1 MDHSQNGIEV
11 DSWLDQIDPPES
23 SPDCLGRE
31 AFVKALGNAIVR
43 MPSSRSAVTA
53 VFGPWGSG
61 KTWLLERVVENLE
74 NDHSDEIDVCRF
86 SPWELKSDEQILV
99 EFFTAISK
107 KIPRDGRS
115 KKLATLWDRLEQ
127 YALIG
132 SLGFGGVASAIQL
145 GGGADEASVATQV
158 ALQAGF
164 GSISKLFGVAK
175 KSSSA
180 DSMASRK
187 TLSDLKSEL
196 SEELQKKLVRPILVV
211 IDDLDRL
218 EDKEIQLMIRLLN
231 TTANLPKM
239 HYLIFG
245 DRMQISS
252 ALDPVCG
259 GNGDRYLEKLVH
271 NSFQV
276 PEPGESQLRTRLWSG
291 VERIAAG
298 VTDDVVYGKR
308 FTETWDAFLK
318 FRIRNF
324 RDCHRLLR
332 TLSFHAGALTRE
344 GALEV
349 DLIDLLS
356 VDFLRVFDPSSYHRL
371 SSEIPTNLW
380 CFANL
385 SGKEKSDNSIRIIEL
400 IENSD
405 LGYRVICGVLLNTF
419 PHLGEYI
426 QKFLK
431 ENQLHML
438 QYGRS
443 SHQIS
448 PLSICNFDRSEIYF
462 RLDAGDSNLPE
473 SRVKEFI
480 GASDDDSK
488 MIDLLQGYR
497 QRGWLVQLFARLK
510 SDSDLIKDGAAAE
523 KILFSLLSVSDD
535 LEYKTGLEDN
545 ELGTAFDLADILI
558 EKMARSGIAH
568 QVVPAINRSCGLSV
582 SLMIVE
588 KMRHA
593 ASFTYFEGAKPSRES
608 VKLTSG
614 EIEKVSNK
622 LFEKVKKCFA
632 EGGFMKQEYDPSRA
646 YRMAHALGPERTEKV
661 LKFAVR
667 KGNPEKLWLLLE
679 SLAISIM
686 PSIRLDSWADPAMK
700 HVEESELLNHL
711 TQFGSIDFWASFLE
725 KNKKLSISPLSKNMV
740 THLERFLKKKPTDD

>member
-1 MDHSQNGIEV
+1 MDHSQNRVEV
-11 DSWLDQIDPPES
+11 DTWLDQIDPPES
-23 SPDCLGRE
+23 SPDCLGRQS
-31 AFVKALGNAIVR
+31 FVKALGNAIVR

-61 KTWLLERVVENLE
+61 KTWLLERVVENLV
-74 NDHSDEIDVCRF
+74 NYHSDEIDVCRF

-107 KIPRDGRS
+107 KIPRDKQS
-115 KKLATLWDRLEQ
+115 KKLAMLWDRLEQ

-145 GGGADEASVATQV
+145 SGGVDGAGVATQV

-164 GSISKLFGVAK
+164 GSIAKLFAVAK
-175 KSSSA
+175 KSSSG
-180 DSMASRK
+180 DSEASRK
-187 TLSDLKSEL
+187 TLSDLKSDL
-196 SEELQKKLVRPILVV
+196 SEELQKKLERPILVV

-298 VTDDVVYGKR
+298 VADDSTYGKR
-308 FTETWDAFLK
+308 FTEVWDAFLK

-344 GALEV
+344 GVLEV

-385 SGKEKSDNSIRIIEL
+385 SVKEKGDNAIRILEL
-400 IENSD
+400 IENSKLED
-405 LGYRVICGVLLNTF
+405 RVICGVLLNTF
-419 PHLGEYI
+419 PHLGGYI
-426 QKFLK
+426 QKFLN
-431 ENQLHML
+431 ENQLHMI

-448 PLSICNFDRSEIYF
+448 PLGICNFDRSEIYF

-473 SRVKEFI
+473 SRIKEFI
-480 GASDDDSK
+480 SASDNVPK
-488 MIDLLQGYR
+488 MIGLLQSYS
-497 QRGWLVQLFARLK
+497 QRGWLTQLLSRLK
-510 SDSDLIKDGAAAE
+510 VDSDLVKDGFAAE
-523 KILFSLLSVSDD
+523 KILCSLLSVSDD
-535 LEYKTGLEDN
+535 LEYNPGLEDD
-545 ELGTAFDLADILI
+545 ELGTAFGLADILI
-558 EKMARSGIAH
+558 EKMVRSGIPH
-568 QVVPAINRSCGLSV
+568 QVAPAMIKSYGLSV

-593 ASFTYFEGAKPSRES
+593 AGCSYSEGAKPSREL
-608 VKLTSG
+608 VRLTSG
-614 EIEKVSNK
+614 EIEKISDK
-622 LFEKVKKCFA
+622 LFEKVKKSFA
-632 EGGFMKQEYDPSRA
+632 EGGFMKQQYDLSRA

-661 LKFAVR
+661 LKLALR
-667 KGNPEKLWLLLE
+667 KGNPEKLWLLVE
-679 SLAISIM
+679 SIAISIM

-711 TQFGSIDFWASFLE
+711 VQFGSTNFWASFLE
-725 KNKKLSISPLSKNMV
+725 KNRKATISPLSKNIV
-740 THLERFLKKKPTDD
+740 AHLERFLRKKPTAD